1 MGGAGSQV
9 RLAPIPDHTPG
20 STMIAVQALVNHLH
34 EMDYEQFQLFR
45 MWMIQ
50 EFDSLGRRSE

>member
-9 RLAPIPDHTPG
+9 RREPIPDTAPG
-20 STMIAVQALVNHLH
+20 TMMIAIQALVNHMH
-34 EMDYEQFQLFR
+34 DTDQEQLQLFR

-50 EFDSLGRRSE
+50 TFDSLGRR